1 MGKLIELPTYSDP
14 RGNLT
19 VVEKCLGFEIK
30 RVYYIYNTDR
40 KESGF
45 HKHKKTYQ
53 ALISVSGSCRISIT
67 HKKKTHH
74 YILNHPSI
82 CLIIKPDDFHWMDN
96 FSNNSVLLVL
106 ASEYYD
112 KNDYIKN
119 GI

>member
-40 KESGF
+40 KERGF

-53 ALISVSGSCRISIT
+53 ALISVSGSCRISIKD
-67 HKKKTHH
+67 KK
-74 YILNHPSI
+74 N
-82 CLIIKPDDFHWMDN
+82 
-96 FSNNSVLLVL
+96 
-106 ASEYYD
+106 ASLYT
-112 KNDYIKN
+112 
-119 GI
+119 